1 MMEAMETIMTNRH
14 GRPAHSLVIPVALAM
29 VVALWSCGAPA
40 DVPEAPPPD
49 ETVPDA
55 TESPA
60 EADAG
65 AASEPRGLRVNTAQ
79 TSPGY
84 VFFNPLLSR
93 TTYVVDVEGQVV
105 HTWQSDLQSGG
116 GAYLLDNGHL
126 LRGGQ
131 EPDRPVFTG
140 GGQAGRIQ
148 EFGSIRVSQRYF
160 GVFRCF
166 SWVI

>member
-1 MMEAMETIMTNRH
+1 M
-14 GRPAHSLVIPVALAM
+14 
-29 VVALWSCGAPA
+29 
-40 DVPEAPPPD
+40 PD
-49 ETVPDA
+49 ATVPDA

-60 EADAG
+60 AADADT
-65 AASEPRGLRVNTAQ
+65 ASEPRGLRVNTAQ

-93 TTYVVDVEGQVV
+93 TTYIVDVEGQVV
-105 HTWQSDLQSGG
+105 HTWQTDLQGGG
-116 GAYLLDNGHL
+116 GAYLLDKGHL

-148 EFGSIRVSQRYF
+148 EFTWDGEVVWDFAFANEDHRLHGSGLASELRAQGDFLSVAACEVRPEARKPVTHVH
-160 GVFRCF
+160 GP
-166 SWVI
+166 